1 MNDSKYITN
10 VYVYNQ
16 NKSICPHFNNAE
28 EYYETLS
35 LWFWNLQEK

>member
-1 MNDSKYITN
+1 MIL
-10 VYVYNQ
+10 YNQ
-16 NKSICPHFNNAE
+16 NKNIWDNTDIFNFNNAE